1 MANKKTPG
9 VAKKKVNWKIYLRNT
24 WQLYAMMLI
33 PDYLAD
39 LFQI

>member
-9 VAKKKVNWKIYLRNT
+9 VAKKNIPEKYLAAVCDDVDT
-24 WQLYAMMLI
+24 
-33 PDYLAD
+33 DYLAD

>member
-9 VAKKKVNWKIYLRNT
+9 VAKKKVNWKKYLAAVCDDVDT
-24 WQLYAMMLI
+24 
-33 PDYLAD
+33 DYLAD